1 MDDNIQRQSMQ
12 YDLHRLVVL
21 SIFIGALIAA
31 AGVFSSVWF
40 EYQHSGLKVLNTRP
54 DQLGDYTYTPLAFVY
69 NISLMV
75 AGLCIMLSML
85 GLYLLK
91 LGNFS
96 HYLSVTGAWVGLAVI
111 LMGMFPINYIE
122 LHRFVSTCYLI
133 GTVVMFFLCISDKFN
148 HHSICSWPVFF
159 FSILGFIAASV
170 LIFQLNWRILD
181 FPPCENH
188 SYKQPYCWV
197 AITMWLLTN
206 IIMLWCLSFAWNIR
220 NIAIK
225 SYLALSQSYLAGD

>member
-1 MDDNIQRQSMQ
+1 MQ

-31 AGVFSSVWF
+31 AGVSTSVWF
-40 EYQHSGLKVLNTRP
+40 EFQNIGLEVLNTRP
-54 DQLGDYTYTPLAFVY
+54 DLLGDYTYTPFAFVY

-75 AGLCIMLSML
+75 AGVCIMLSML

-96 HYLSVTGAWVGLAVI
+96 HYLSFAGAWVGLAVI
-111 LMGMFPINYIE
+111 LMGVFPTNYLE
-122 LHRFVSTCYLI
+122 LHRIVSTCYLI
-133 GTVVMFFLCISDKFN
+133 GTVMMFFLCISDKFN
-148 HHSICSWPVFF
+148 HHSICGWPVFF
-159 FSILGFIAASV
+159 FSVLGFIAASV
-170 LIFQLNWRILD
+170 LIFQLNWRTLD
-181 FPPCENH
+181 FNPCESHN
-188 SYKQPYCWV
+188 YKQPYCLV

-206 IIMLWCLSFAWNIR
+206 IVMLWCLSFAWNIR

-225 SYLALSQSYLAGD
+225 SYLALSQSYLAGKS